1 MTLQVSFRTML
12 AIFSAVLVAGC
23 GDSGPVTYRVSG
35 AVTYNGQPVPAGEV
49 VFQPDASLGNKG
61 PGSVVLIKDGRYET
75 DDGKGVVGG
84 PYIVRIAGFDGVP
97 VGDSSVGTGLFPPY
111 QTNVEFPKES
121 TTKDFDVPV
130 QAGAAVPGGAAIP
143 AGVGP

>member
-1 MTLQVSFRTML
+1 MNFKVLVRTML
-12 AIFSAVLVAGC
+12 ALFAVVLLAGC
-23 GDSGPVTYRVSG
+23 SDSGPVTYRVSG

-61 PGSVVLIKDGRYET
+61 AGSVVLIKNGRYET
-75 DDGKGVVGG
+75 DPGKGVVGG

-111 QTNVEFPKES
+111 QTNVEFPKEP

-130 QAGAAVPGGAAIP
+130 QVRS
-143 AGVGP
+143 GP

>member
-1 MTLQVSFRTML
+1 ML
-12 AIFSAVLVAGC
+12 AVFSALLVAGC
-23 GDSGPVTYRVSG
+23 GDRGPVNYRVSG

-130 QAGAAVPGGAAIP
+130 QAGAAAPGGAAIP